1 MEHIKNGTQIED
13 FRKAKEQS
21 SETYYLEQPAELIQ
35 AFGENSEALV
45 NNQRI
50 AEECTLTIPL
60 HQRLLPHFPLE
71 EGENAA
77 DFLRKLCFEKLS
89 ERITQ
94 VTDIYRQ
101 RLDYELSVIH
111 TMGFDD
117 YFLIIWDVMDFAHK
131 NEIVTGAG
139 RGSAAGSLVAFVL
152 AITDVDPIEYDL
164 LFERFL
170 NPERYTMPDIDLDIP
185 DNRRDEILHYV
196 RQKYGQEYM
205 AQIATFG
212 TMAAKMV
219 LRDVSRVFG
228 LSQSEA
234 NRWSKAIPNALK

>member
-1 MEHIKNGTQIED
+1 MGCDGFCSQERNCYRRRAGL
-13 FRKAKEQS
+13 S
-21 SETYYLEQPAELIQ
+21 SRFI
-35 AFGENSEALV
+35 SS
-45 NNQRI
+45 
-50 AEECTLTIPL
+50 
-60 HQRLLPHFPLE
+60 
-71 EGENAA
+71 
-77 DFLRKLCFEKLS
+77 FL
-89 ERITQ
+89 
-94 VTDIYRQ
+94 
-101 RLDYELSVIH
+101 
-111 TMGFDD
+111 
-117 YFLIIWDVMDFAHK
+117 
-131 NEIVTGAG
+131 
-139 RGSAAGSLVAFVL
+139 L

-228 LSQSEA
+228 FVTKRSQSLVK
-234 NRWSKAIPNALK
+234 SHS

>member
-1 MEHIKNGTQIED
+1 M
-13 FRKAKEQS
+13 
-21 SETYYLEQPAELIQ
+21 
-35 AFGENSEALV
+35 

-50 AEECTLTIPL
+50 AAECAVELPL
-60 HQRLLPHFPLE
+60 HQRLLPHYPLPAE
-71 EGENAA
+71 ENAA
-77 DFLRKLCFEKLS
+77 DYLRKICFERLPQ
-89 ERITQ
+89 RVAH
-94 VTDIYRQ
+94 VTSAYEQ

-111 TMGFDD
+111 KMGFDD
-117 YFLIIWDVMDFAHK
+117 YFLIIWDVMDFAHQQ
-131 NEIVTGAG
+131 EIVTGAG
-139 RGSAAGSLVAFVL
+139 RGSAAGALVAYVL
-152 AITDVDPIEYDL
+152 SITDVDPIKYDL

-185 DNRRDEILHYV
+185 DNRRDEILQYV

>member
-1 MEHIKNGTQIED
+1 
-13 FRKAKEQS
+13 
-21 SETYYLEQPAELIQ
+21 
-35 AFGENSEALV
+35 
-45 NNQRI
+45 
-50 AEECTLTIPL
+50 
-60 HQRLLPHFPLE
+60 
-71 EGENAA
+71 
-77 DFLRKLCFEKLS
+77 
-89 ERITQ
+89 
-94 VTDIYRQ
+94 
-101 RLDYELSVIH
+101 
-111 TMGFDD
+111 
-117 YFLIIWDVMDFAHK
+117 MDFAHK

-234 NRWSKAIPNALK
+234 NRWSKAILTH